1 MDNAPHL
8 IVIRGP
14 NLGHKY
20 SLQGSEASIGR
31 STSNSVVLPFP
42 EISRRHARMWQDKDA
57 YYLEDLGSTNGT
69 FVDNSR
75 LYEPARIYDGDE
87 IQIGDSLQ
95 LLFTNPRGVT
105 RPVALVPVEDSKE
118 SQPAAKSS
126 VPSPPAGAYPSSEI
140 PTPRPPL
147 AINPDEQAFDADLPD
162 TGGQERSFVLWCGC
176 TTLILISICFLALLF
191 LDSYQQGR
199 LLYCGS
205 LSPLF
210 QFFLGPVGFNPV
222 CP

>member
-1 MDNAPHL
+1 MDDAPHL

-14 NLGHKY
+14 NLGHHY
-20 SLQGSEASIGR
+20 SLQGSEATIGR
-31 STSNSVVLPFP
+31 STSNSVILPYP
-42 EISRRHARMWQDKDA
+42 EISRRHARLWQDGDA
-57 YYLEDLGSTNGT
+57 FYLEDLGSTNGT
-69 FVDNSR
+69 LVNKVR
-75 LYEPARIYDGDE
+75 LHEPATIYDGDE

-95 LLFTNPRGVT
+95 LRFTDPTGVT
-105 RPVALVPVEDSKE
+105 RPIAMV
-118 SQPAAKSS
+118 PAADKKASELAAENNE
-126 VPSPPAGAYPSSEI
+126 PSESAQSHASSEI

-147 AINPDEQAFDADLPD
+147 IIEPEAQANEAELPETD
-162 TGGQERSFVLWCGC
+162 GQERSLVLWYGC
-176 TTLILISICFLALLF
+176 VTLILISICFLALLF